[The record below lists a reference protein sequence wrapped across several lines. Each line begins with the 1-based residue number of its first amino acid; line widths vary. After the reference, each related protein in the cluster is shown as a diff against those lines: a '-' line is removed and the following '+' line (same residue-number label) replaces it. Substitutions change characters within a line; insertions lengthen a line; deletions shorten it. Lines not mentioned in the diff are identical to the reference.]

1 MRETDREYRKI
12 IEKSWE
18 TGWTEDWVGVS
29 CMIMVINRGQTLL
42 PALILPRHSPS
53 YTIPPSGRVQTTNFL
68 KIPWLR
74 LLSSKPQTK
83 LEAAASFVM
92 EYQWNVQLSFV
103 CSIPLLF
110 PYPNQ
115 STSFSFLTSGGD
127 WFTVSVSRCPRSK
140 VYKGTSSIKVSYTLA
155 DDSIN
160 ICSMDV
166 GLYYQ
171 LFYIIRKLWHILVDW
186 IE

>member
-1 MRETDREYRKI
+1 MREADREYRQRA
-12 IEKSWE
+12 EKSWE
-18 TGWTEDWVGVS
+18 TRWTEDWVGVS
-29 CMIMVINRGQTLL
+29 RMIMAINRGQILL
-42 PALILPRHSPS
+42 PALILPRLSPS

-83 LEAAASFVM
+83 LEAAASF
-92 EYQWNVQLSFV
+92 WNVQLSFV

-110 PYPNQ
+110 PYQKQ
-115 STSFSFLTSGGD
+115 STSFSLLTSEGD
-127 WFTVSVSRCPRSK
+127 WFTVSVSHCPRSK
-140 VYKGTSSIKVSYTLA
+140 VYKGTSSVKVSYTLA

-160 ICSMDV
+160 IRSMDV